1 MARRKRGN
9 TDQPIGVGLTSKQMK
24 RRKPLSSEYL
34 VDIDPLTDNQKRLF
48 DSYADDKHI
57 VAYGCAGTG
66 KTFVAASY
74 AAAQLFHRRTQKII
88 ITRPNIEVGKSLG
101 FLPGTLEE
109 KYFPY
114 LEPFQV
120 AFERT
125 LGKGLYEYALKNK
138 QIDPKPLGFMRGA
151 TFDDCIVLVDEC
163 QNMTKVEFKML
174 LSRIGQNCKIVLSG
188 DDDQLDI
195 KNSGLEDALYRLQGI
210 RGVEVVRFLEG
221 DIVRSDMCK
230 EIILAYKD

>member
-1 MARRKRGN
+1 MATNSGKKARKRTNNDATGYVDFQEVRPLN
-9 TDQPIGVGLTSKQMK
+9 YIQETYLEAIKHNPITFGIGS
-24 RRKPLSSEYL
+24 
-34 VDIDPLTDNQKRLF
+34 
-48 DSYADDKHI
+48 
-57 VAYGCAGTG
+57 AGTG
-66 KTFVAASY
+66 KTYVAAAY
-74 AAAQLFHRRTQKII
+74 AASQLFHRKTQKII

-101 FLPGTLEE
+101 YLPGTLEE

-114 LEPFQV
+114 LEPFQA

-163 QNMTKVEFKML
+163 QNMSKTEFKML
-174 LSRIGQNCKIVLSG
+174 LSRIGQNCKMVLSG
-188 DDDQLDI
+188 DDDQLDV
-195 KNSGLEDALYRLQGI
+195 KNSGLDDAIYRLQNV
-210 RGVEVVRFLEG
+210 RGVEIVRFLEG

>member
-1 MARRKRGN
+1 MATNSGKKARKQRNVQDSANGYM
-9 TDQPIGVGLTSKQMK
+9 DFKEV
-24 RRKPLSSEYL
+24 KPLNYIQETYL
-34 VDIDPLTDNQKRLF
+34 EAI
-48 DSYADDKHI
+48 KHNPI
-57 VAYGCAGTG
+57 VFGIGSAGTG

-74 AAAQLFHRRTQKII
+74 AAAQLFHRRTQKIV

-163 QNMTKVEFKML
+163 QNMTKTEFKML
-174 LSRIGQNCKIVLSG
+174 LSRIGQNCKIILSG

-195 KNSGLEDALYRLQGI
+195 RNSGLDDALYRLQGI

-221 DIVRSDMCK
+221 DLVRSDMCK

>member
-1 MARRKRGN
+1 MATNSGKKARKQTNQQQHGYV
-9 TDQPIGVGLTSKQMK
+9 DFKEV
-24 RRKPLSSEYL
+24 KPLNYIQEEYL
-34 VDIDPLTDNQKRLF
+34 TAIRQNP
-48 DSYADDKHI
+48 I
-57 VAYGCAGTG
+57 VFGIGSAGTG
-66 KTFVAASY
+66 KTYVAAAY
-74 AAAQLFHRRTQKII
+74 AAAQLFHRKTQKII

-109 KYFPY
+109 KYHPY
-114 LEPFQV
+114 LEPFQQ

-138 QIDPKPLGFMRGA
+138 QIDAKPLGFMRGS
-151 TFDDCIVLVDEC
+151 TFDDAIVLVDEC
-163 QNMTKVEFKML
+163 QNMTKTEFKML

-188 DDDQLDI
+188 DDDQIDI
-195 KNSGLEDALYRLQGI
+195 KNSGLEDALYRLQSI
-210 RGVEVVRFLEG
+210 QGVEVVRFLEG

>member
-1 MARRKRGN
+1 MATNSGKKARKRQQNQHTGYMDFQEVKPLN
-9 TDQPIGVGLTSKQMK
+9 YIQETYLEAIKHNPIVFGVGS
-24 RRKPLSSEYL
+24 
-34 VDIDPLTDNQKRLF
+34 
-48 DSYADDKHI
+48 
-57 VAYGCAGTG
+57 AGTG
-66 KTFVAASY
+66 KTFVAAAY
-74 AAAQLFHRRTQKII
+74 AASQLFHRQVEKIV
-88 ITRPNIEVGKSLG
+88 ITRPNIEVGRSLG
-101 FLPGTLEE
+101 FLPGTMEE

-114 LEPFQV
+114 LEPFQA

-163 QNMTKVEFKML
+163 QNMTKTEFKML
-174 LSRIGQNCKIVLSG
+174 LSRIGQNCKMILSG
-188 DDDQLDI
+188 DDDQTDV
-195 KNSGLEDALYRLQGI
+195 KNSGLEDALYRLQNI

>member
-1 MARRKRGN
+1 MATNSGKKARKQRNVQDSTNGYM
-9 TDQPIGVGLTSKQMK
+9 DFKEV
-24 RRKPLSSEYL
+24 KPLNYIQETYL
-34 VDIDPLTDNQKRLF
+34 EAI
-48 DSYADDKHI
+48 KHNPI
-57 VAYGCAGTG
+57 VFGIGSAGTG

-221 DIVRSDMCK
+221 DIVRSEMCK